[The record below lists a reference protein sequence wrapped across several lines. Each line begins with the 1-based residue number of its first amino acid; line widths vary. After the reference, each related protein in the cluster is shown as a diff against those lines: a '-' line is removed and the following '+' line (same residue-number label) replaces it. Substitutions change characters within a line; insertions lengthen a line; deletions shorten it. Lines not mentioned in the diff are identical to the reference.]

1 MLKKSLLIIGHN
13 ITLFYCPS
21 SLRRCSTAMI
31 KQSRDIRGFVVLD
44 ATRRNNL
51 LRDPQAV

>member
-21 SLRRCSTAMI
+21 SLRRWSTAMI